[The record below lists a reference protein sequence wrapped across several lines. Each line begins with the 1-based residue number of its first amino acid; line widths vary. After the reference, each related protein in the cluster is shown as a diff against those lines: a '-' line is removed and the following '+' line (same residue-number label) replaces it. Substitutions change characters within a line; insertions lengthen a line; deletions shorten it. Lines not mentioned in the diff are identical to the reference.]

1 MNRNSQ
7 SHFALTPSIDLNK
20 LGQEGKRS
28 KFNINY
34 KVKTTFNVG
43 DVIVLDFKD
52 VIPGDTFSTTE
63 KKAIRMATP
72 LYPVMD
78 DLVFDTYSFFV
89 PYRLVFDKFKEFMG
103 ENTTTKWEQEVEYE
117 IPQLTAPEGGWNV
130 GTIADYFGIPT
141 GISGISVSALPFR
154 AYALIMNNYFRDQ
167 NLSDPC
173 MNYFDETT
181 RQGSNGAI
189 YQTDVV
195 LGGMPFK
202 AAKTHD
208 YFTSAL
214 PDTQKGPDVLIP
226 LGESAPVIGNGENWI
241 TFTDGTKETGIEPTT
256 VGGINGTI
264 MGAANSDRT
273 LGVQGNSFIGTTNK
287 LLGLT
292 EDPTKSG
299 MIADLSTARGANIV
313 ELRQATAIQ
322 RILERDAVGGTRY
335 HEVVKA
341 HFGVTTPDAIVQI
354 PEYLGGE
361 RILINMDQV
370 LQTSSTDTTSPQGNT
385 AAYSLSVGS
394 SNIYRKAFDEHGMII
409 TVGVARV
416 LTRSYQQGINRY
428 WSKRKRLDF
437 YWPELANIGMQEIL
451 NKEIRAQGTDEDN
464 EVFGYQERYAEYK
477 YQPNLITGYMRSSA
491 PESLDAWHYGDDFS
505 TLPVLGDEFIREPVA
520 PVDRTIAVSSEN
532 AHQFFGEFEYITEA
546 VRTMPLFSNPSL
558 QSYL

>member
-28 KFNINY
+28 VFEIKY
-34 KVKTTFNVG
+34 KVSTTFNVG

-52 VIPGDTFSTTE
+52 VIPGDTFSTIE
-63 KKAIRMATP
+63 RKAIRMATP

-78 DLVFDTYSFFV
+78 DIVFDTYSFFV
-89 PYRLVFDKFKEFMG
+89 PYRLVWEHYKEFMG

-141 GISGISVSALPFR
+141 GVGEISVSALPFR
-154 AYALIMNNYFRDQ
+154 AYALITNNYFRDQ

-173 MNYFDETT
+173 MIYFDDTT
-181 RQGSNGAI
+181 RQGSNGGT

-226 LGESAPVIGNGENWI
+226 LGESAEIVTGETIRADISNTFNDFSIAGRQVVQAGSPVGPHVITSENPNG
-241 TFTDGTKETGIEPTT
+241 
-256 VGGINGTI
+256 
-264 MGAANSDRT
+264 ANIIP
-273 LGVQGNSFIGTTNK
+273 LY
-287 LLGLT
+287 
-292 EDPTKSG
+292 
-299 MIADLSTARGANIV
+299 ADLSTATSANIIA
-313 ELRQATAIQ
+313 LRQATAIQ

-409 TVGVARV
+409 TMGVARV

-451 NKEIRAQGTDEDN
+451 NKEIYAQGTEEDN

-477 YQPNLITGYMRSSA
+477 YQPNQITGHMRSSA
-491 PESLDAWHYGDDFS
+491 PESLDAWHYGDDFNS
-505 TLPVLGDEFIREPVA
+505 LPVLGDEFIREPVA

-532 AHQFFGEFEYITEA
+532 THQFFGEFEYITKA